1 MVLLVVHS
9 YSGAPLAHVPW
20 EHGWGK
26 MAQKPR
32 FGLSLVAY
40 KTLSCIMQGG
50 GITNVWLAQL
60 LISIKGK
67 KLLTTVWL
75 QLQPVI

>member
-1 MVLLVVHS
+1 
-9 YSGAPLAHVPW
+9 
-20 EHGWGK
+20 

-40 KTLSCIMQGG
+40 KTLSSIMQGG
-50 GITNVWLAQL
+50 GITNVWLAPL